1 LPCLPPRQSA
11 REQAISGNGLQITRA
26 ILTTQVQPSLTII
39 HRLKRRSGWIGVQVC
54 EGLIQRANGLDCI
67 TDRHLSGIHS
77 QARRSSLLGCL
88 RPVDRLLRLGAYSRS
103 PISAREYLAKEYR
116 RDDGYHSGQ
125 LPGCADPKSCDPPSA
140 RRRGAMGQRTR
151 DQLVAGTNAIIS
163 KTYR

>member
-1 LPCLPPRQSA
+1 MPPRQSA

-88 RPVDRLLRLGAYSRS
+88 RPVDPTSSSRGIFTISHISQGIPGKRISERRRLSLRTTTR
-103 PISAREYLAKEYR
+103 
-116 RDDGYHSGQ
+116 
-125 LPGCADPKSCDPPSA
+125 CADPKSCDPPSA
-140 RRRGAMGQRTR
+140 RRRKAMGQRTR